1 MTRRM
6 TVLFAGALMTAS
18 AFASQAVAAD
28 PGVDV
33 GVLRC
38 DVAGGTGFII
48 GSSKTLDCVYE
59 AAGGHTEAYS
69 GSIDKFGLDIGKTDA
84 TQVVW
89 GVLAPTADL
98 NPGSLAGRY
107 VGVSAEATVGVG
119 LGANALVGGFNKSI
133 TLNPISVQA
142 QQGLNIAAGIA
153 SLSLSPMH

>member
-1 MTRRM
+1 MKRISASLM
-6 TVLFAGALMTAS
+6 AGLILCATGAP
-18 AFASQAVAAD
+18 AFAE

-38 DVAGGTGFII
+38 DIEGGIGLIL
-48 GSSKTLDCVYE
+48 GSSKSMTCVYE
-59 AAGGHTEAYS
+59 GAGGNSEAYL
-69 GSIDKFGLDIGKTDA
+69 GTIDKFGLDIGKTDA

-98 NPGSLAGRY
+98 KPGSLEGRY
-107 VGVSAEATVGVG
+107 VGLSAEATVGVG
-119 LGANALVGGFNKSI
+119 LGANALVGGFDKSI

-153 SLSLSPMH
+153 SLKLTGGK